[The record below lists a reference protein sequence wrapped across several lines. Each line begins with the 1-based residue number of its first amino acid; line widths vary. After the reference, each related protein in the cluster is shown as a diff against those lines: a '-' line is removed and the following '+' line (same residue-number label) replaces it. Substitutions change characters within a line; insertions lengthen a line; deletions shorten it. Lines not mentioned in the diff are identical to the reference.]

1 MAAKQT
7 QQQQLDMLTQAVAA
21 LAASIAPASSDEPTA
36 APASKGNSKPTAAKA
51 VKDENSGL
59 APTSKQCYILL
70 MRARDN
76 GLASFTMPTTRGA
89 AADLIGAVMAAKTKA
104 AAVKV
109 LS

>member
-36 APASKGNSKPTAAKA
+36 APAKGKTAAPASKA

-76 GLASFTMPTTRGA
+76 GLASFTLPTTRGA